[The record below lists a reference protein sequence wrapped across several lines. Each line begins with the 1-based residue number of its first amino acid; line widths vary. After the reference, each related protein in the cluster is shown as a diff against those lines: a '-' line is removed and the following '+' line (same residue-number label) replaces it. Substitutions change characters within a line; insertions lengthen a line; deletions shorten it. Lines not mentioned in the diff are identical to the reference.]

1 MSRWLPG
8 RGKQTRRQERNGPAE
23 IEPTPRCCPFVN
35 FSVVSQRRADDE
47 DNQERNQP
55 TIEFK
60 QLRRSRAA
68 QAIDCERQTGQIF
81 HVAERRL
88 PYQKRRVV
96 HSIGRNVIKIEV
108 EEKDDQS
115 DLDLIQ
121 QCLDAEMIGITLA
134 IEQQRHQEEAD
145 GRVKQK

>member
-1 MSRWLPG
+1 MGRWLPG
-8 RGKQTRRQERNGPAE
+8 RGQQSRSQERNGPAE
-23 IEPTPRCCPFVN
+23 LEPTPRCCPFVN

-47 DNQERNQP
+47 DNQELNQP

-68 QAIDCERQTGQIF
+68 HAMDGEPQTGRIF
-81 HVAERRL
+81 HVAEPRL

-115 DLDLIQ
+115 DL
-121 QCLDAEMIGITLA
+121 
-134 IEQQRHQEEAD
+134 
-145 GRVKQK
+145 